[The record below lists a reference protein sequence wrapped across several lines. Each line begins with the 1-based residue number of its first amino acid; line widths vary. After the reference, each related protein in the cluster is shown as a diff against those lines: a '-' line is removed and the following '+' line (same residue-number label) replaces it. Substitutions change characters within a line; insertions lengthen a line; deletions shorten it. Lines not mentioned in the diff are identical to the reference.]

1 MTHINSKLNLSFFIA
16 KRYLFS
22 KKKTNLINI
31 ISAISVAG
39 MAIGTMGLIIGLSG
53 FNGFDALIKSLFSSF
68 DPDLKITL
76 AEGKS
81 FDVNNQVFKELR
93 LMKDVLFFSEVVE
106 DNALLRSEER
116 QVLAT
121 IKGVSDDYSRMTG
134 LDTMMVEG
142 VFKLKDGNSQFAVM
156 GQDVANNLS
165 VGVNMVNPITIYVPQ
180 KGRKSELSLE
190 GSFNQGSIY
199 PSGTF
204 SVQQEIDSK
213 YIIVPIAF
221 AREIFNMAENV
232 NSVEIKLREGAS
244 VKTVQPAIA
253 ALLGN
258 RFVVKNRYQ
267 QHDYLY
273 KTMQGEKYAIYLILI
288 LILIIA
294 SLNIIG
300 SLTMLIIDK
309 KEDIG
314 ILKSMGADKPL
325 IRNIFLFEG
334 WSVSIL
340 GAIIG
345 TIAGIG
351 ICQAQIIFGLVKLQ
365 GGGSFIVDAYPMK
378 IVPFDILLIFISVV
392 LIGFVAAWFPVKHIS
407 GKFLEDDTH

>member
-1 MTHINSKLNLSFFIA
+1 LNLSFYIA

-22 KKKTNLINI
+22 KKRTNLINI

-39 MAIGTMGLIIGLSG
+39 MAIGTMGLIVGLSV
-53 FNGFDALIKSLFSSF
+53 FNGFDSLIKTLFSTF

-76 AEGKS
+76 VEGKS
-81 FDVNNQVFKELR
+81 FESNNQTFNEIHK
-93 LMKDVLFFSEVVE
+93 MKDVLFFTEVIE
-106 DNALLRSEER
+106 DNALLRYENR

-121 IKGVSDDYSRMTG
+121 VKGVSDDYSQMTG
-134 LDTMMVEG
+134 LDTMIVDGE
-142 VFKLKDGNSQFAVM
+142 FKLKEGNDQYAVI
-156 GQDVANNLS
+156 GQGVASFLS
-165 VGVNMVNPITIYVPQ
+165 LGVNLINPINIYVPQ
-180 KGRKSELSLE
+180 KGRSSGLSLE
-190 GSFNQGSIY
+190 GNFNQDHIY
-199 PSGTF
+199 PSGIF

-221 AREIFNMAENV
+221 AREIFEMPEKV
-232 NSVEIKLREGAS
+232 NSVELKLKEGAS
-244 VKTVQPAIA
+244 LKTVQKAIA
-253 ALLGN
+253 AQLGN

-273 KTMQGEKYAIYLILI
+273 KTMQGEKYAVYLILI

-294 SLNIIG
+294 SFNIVG

-314 ILKSMGADKPL
+314 ILQSMGADKPL

-340 GAIIG
+340 GAVIG
-345 TIAGIG
+345 TIAGLV
-351 ICQAQIIFGLVKLQ
+351 ICQAQIVFGFVKLQ
-365 GGGSFIVDAYPMK
+365 GDGGSFIIDAYP
-378 IVPFDILLIFISVV
+378 ITIIPLDILLIFFSVV

-407 GKFLEDDTH
+407 GKFLEDEAH